1 MKHMTRMTS
10 PSVAGVS
17 VEDAVQ
23 VIGLLSAL
31 LKLFRDIGE
40 TLGIQKVT
48 EQ

>member
-1 MKHMTRMTS
+1 MRHMNRMTC
-10 PSVAGVS
+10 PRVAGVG
-17 VEDAVQ
+17 VDDAVQ

-48 EQ
+48 D